1 MFFITAL
8 HPFIN
13 FNSNFIINI
22 SMWMELLNRY
32 GREESNGNSSPSV
45 KLKKLQ
51 NVNKTGKE
59 IIKNSSMIRILP
71 EI

>member
-1 MFFITAL
+1 
-8 HPFIN
+8 
-13 FNSNFIINI
+13 
-22 SMWMELLNRY
+22 MWMELLNRY